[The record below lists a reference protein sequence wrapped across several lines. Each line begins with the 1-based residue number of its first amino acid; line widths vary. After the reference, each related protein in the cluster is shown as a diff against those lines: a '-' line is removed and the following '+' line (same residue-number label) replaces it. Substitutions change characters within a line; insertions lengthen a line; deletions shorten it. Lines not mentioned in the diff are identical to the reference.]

1 MGEGASGYK
10 RALGRWGFAG
20 RGRARATTDAPPV
33 AVERCRL
40 GFAGGVGRARAFI
53 GFAIWYATVRA
64 VAYWQ

>member
-10 RALGRWGFAG
+10 RALGRWGL
-20 RGRARATTDAPPV
+20 P
-33 AVERCRL
+33 
-40 GFAGGVGRARAFI
+40 GGVGRAQQQMLRLLRWEDVAWVLPAGSGARAFI